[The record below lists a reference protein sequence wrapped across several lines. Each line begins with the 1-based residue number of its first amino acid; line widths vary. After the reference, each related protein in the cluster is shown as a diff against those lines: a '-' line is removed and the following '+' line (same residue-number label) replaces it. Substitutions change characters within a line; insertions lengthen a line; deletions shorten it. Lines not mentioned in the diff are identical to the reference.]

1 MLFHVASDTPSS
13 FADAPAGSEVG
24 EDRSEGGAG
33 GGGEDGGSD
42 SDDNGSDDGST
53 LSGVY
58 GRSKRAARAAE
69 AQARPNRTCRG
80 TGW

>member
-1 MLFHVASDTPSS
+1 MCPQTLPFP

-24 EDRSEGGAG
+24 EDRREGGASRDDEDSG
-33 GGGEDGGSD
+33 SDGEDS
-42 SDDNGSDDGST
+42 GSDDGST

-69 AQARPNRTCRG
+69 AQVRPHRSFRNI
-80 TGW
+80 GW